1 MTHRERILR
10 AIRGEWPDRLPFAPR
25 LDLWYSANLQSGTLP
40 EEYKNRTPD
49 EIARAQ
55 GWALHKINPEYQKA
69 RKPEDILHWALGIL
83 SSKETVYGFRFPPDV
98 NMEVNRNGGRT
109 EITYHTP
116 VGSVRTTTIY
126 TEEMRKA
133 GVSNFWVEEPV
144 LKGPGDYRAVGYI
157 FENLKLFRD
166 DRDFLKWKEDIGE
179 DGVPFTLAGRAASP
193 MHHIQKYFVD
203 ATDFYFHYH
212 DYAREMQALAESMA
226 PFFDRVIQ
234 LAGDSPAEVV
244 YWGANFDDMITYP
257 AFFEKDIVPW
267 IRKAADILGRK
278 GKFVSCH
285 CDGENL
291 GLLDLIRDSG
301 MHIAEAVTPAPMTK
315 VPVEEYY
322 RRWSDKLTLF
332 GGIPSILLLQE
343 STTDEEFEAYLDHLF
358 RAIAPGK
365 RMILGIADSTPPKA
379 IFDRLVRIGE
389 RVEKEGRLP
398 LEAGAFRPLTRGALP
413 GAAKPASRGIVWDE
427 EFRQVQNDVL
437 EGDHAAILEHIRV
450 LLNKGAKAE
459 DILKRG
465 MLSAME
471 VISERF
477 KSGEAFIPEVLLS
490 ARAMNEAVRV
500 LEPHL
505 AGTRPAAKGK
515 VIIGT
520 VKGDLHDIGKN
531 LVLTMLKGVG
541 FETVDLGTD
550 VTVPA
555 FVRAVEEHNPDIL
568 GLSALLTTTMPQMK
582 AVLEGLE
589 QKGLRD
595 KAKVMVGGA
604 PVNEKFARDIGAD
617 GYAPDGAE
625 AVTLAKK
632 LMLEKEQE
640 PSPGGGR
647 PQGGR
652 PERE

>member
-1 MTHRERILR
+1 M
-10 AIRGEWPDRLPFAPR
+10 PDRLPFAPR
-25 LDLWYSANLQSGTLP
+25 LDLWYTANAQSGTLP
-40 EEYKNRTPD
+40 EKYKTCSFD
-49 EIARAQ
+49 EIARAE
-55 GWALHKINPEYQKA
+55 GWALHKINPEYQQV
-69 RKPEDILHWALGIL
+69 RKPEDNLHWALGIL
-83 SSKETVYGFRFPPDV
+83 SYKETVYGFKFSPDV
-98 NMEVNRNGGRT
+98 ELEVKENAGRT
-109 EITYHTP
+109 KITYRTP
-116 VGSVRTTTIY
+116 VGSVSTTTVY

-133 GVSNFWVEEPV
+133 GVSNFWVDEHV
-144 LKGPGDYRAVGYI
+144 LKGPKDYRVVGYI

-179 DGVPFTLAGRAASP
+179 DGVAFTLGGRAASP

-212 DYAREMQALAESMA
+212 DYAKEMRALAESMGK
-226 PFFDRVIQ
+226 FFDQIIQRV
-234 LAGDSPAEVV
+234 GDSSAEGV
-244 YWGANFDDMITYP
+244 YWGANFDDLITYP

-278 GKFVSCH
+278 GKYVSCH

-315 VPVEEYY
+315 VSIEEYY

-332 GGIPSILLLQE
+332 GGIPSILLLRE
-343 STTDEEFEAYLDHLF
+343 SISDEEFEAYLEHLF
-358 RAIAPGK
+358 KAVAPGK

-379 IFDRLVRIGE
+379 VFERLVRIGE
-389 RVEKEGRLP
+389 KVEKEGRLP
-398 LEAGAFRPLTRGALP
+398 LEAGAFRPLIQPAMLE
-413 GAAKPASRGIVWDE
+413 AAKPLSREIVWDE

-437 EGDHAAILEHIRV
+437 EGDHVAIQEHIRG
-450 LLNKGAKAE
+450 LLKKGAKAE

-465 MLSAME
+465 MLTAME

-505 AGTRPAAKGK
+505 AGTQLATKGK
-515 VIIGT
+515 VMIGT

-531 LVLTMLKGVG
+531 LVITMLKGVG
-541 FETVDLGTD
+541 FETVDLGID
-550 VTVPA
+550 VPA
-555 FVRAVEEHNPDIL
+555 PAFIKAVEEHKPHIL

-582 AVLEGLE
+582 AVIDALK

-595 KAKVMVGGA
+595 RVKVMVGGA

-625 AVTLAKK
+625 AVNLARK
-632 LMLEKEQE
+632 LMAEK
-640 PSPGGGR
+640 
-647 PQGGR
+647 
-652 PERE
+652 

>member
-10 AIRGEWPDRLPFAPR
+10 AIRGEMPDRLPFAPR
-25 LDLWYSANLQSGTLP
+25 LDLWYTANAQSGTLP
-40 EEYKNRTPD
+40 EKYKTCSFD
-49 EIARAQ
+49 EIARAE
-55 GWALHKINPEYQKA
+55 GWALHKINPEYQQV
-69 RKPEDILHWALGIL
+69 RKPEDNLHWALGIL
-83 SSKETVYGFRFPPDV
+83 SYKETVYGFKFSPDV
-98 NMEVNRNGGRT
+98 ELEIKENAGRT
-109 EITYHTP
+109 KITYRTP
-116 VGSVRTTTIY
+116 VGSVSTTTVY

-133 GVSNFWVEEPV
+133 GVSNFWVDEHV
-144 LKGPGDYRAVGYI
+144 LKGPKDYRVVGYI

-193 MHHIQKYFVD
+193 KHHIQKYFVD
-203 ATDFYFHYH
+203 ATDFYFHCH
-212 DYAREMQALAESMA
+212 DYAKEMRALAESMGK
-226 PFFDRVIQ
+226 FFDQIIQ
-234 LAGDSPAEVV
+234 LVGDSSAEVV
-244 YWGANFDDMITYP
+244 YWGANFDDLITYP

-278 GKFVSCH
+278 GKYVSCH

-332 GGIPSILLLQE
+332 GGIPSILLLRE
-343 STTDEEFEAYLDHLF
+343 SISDEEFEAYLEHLF
-358 RAIAPGK
+358 KAVAPGK

-379 IFDRLVRIGE
+379 VFERLVRIGE
-389 RVEKEGRLP
+389 KVEKEGCLP
-398 LEAGAFRPLTRGALP
+398 LEAGAFRPLIHPAMP
-413 GAAKPASRGIVWDE
+413 EAAKPLSREIVWDE

-437 EGDHAAILEHIRV
+437 EGDHAAIQEHIRG
-450 LLNKGAKAE
+450 LLKKGAKAE

-465 MLSAME
+465 MLTAME
-471 VISERF
+471 VINERF

-505 AGTRPAAKGK
+505 AGTQLAAKGQ
-515 VIIGT
+515 VMIGT

-531 LVLTMLKGVG
+531 LVITMLKGVG
-541 FETVDLGTD
+541 FETVDLGID
-550 VTVPA
+550 VPA
-555 FVRAVEEHNPDIL
+555 PAFIKAVEEHKPHIL

-582 AVLEGLE
+582 AVIDGLK

-595 KAKVMVGGA
+595 RVKVMVGGA
-604 PVNEKFARDIGAD
+604 PVNDKFARDIGAD
-617 GYAPDGAE
+617 GYAADGAE
-625 AVTLAKK
+625 AVTLARK
-632 LMLEKEQE
+632 LMAET
-640 PSPGGGR
+640 
-647 PQGGR
+647 
-652 PERE
+652 

>member
-1 MTHRERILR
+1 
-10 AIRGEWPDRLPFAPR
+10 
-25 LDLWYSANLQSGTLP
+25 
-40 EEYKNRTPD
+40 
-49 EIARAQ
+49 
-55 GWALHKINPEYQKA
+55 
-69 RKPEDILHWALGIL
+69 
-83 SSKETVYGFRFPPDV
+83 
-98 NMEVNRNGGRT
+98 
-109 EITYHTP
+109 
-116 VGSVRTTTIY
+116 
-126 TEEMRKA
+126 
-133 GVSNFWVEEPV
+133 
-144 LKGPGDYRAVGYI
+144 
-157 FENLKLFRD
+157 
-166 DRDFLKWKEDIGE
+166 EDIGE

-212 DYAREMQALAESMA
+212 DYAREMQALAESMVS
-226 PFFDRVIQ
+226 FFDRVIQ

-267 IRKAADILGRK
+267 IRKAADILGGK

-322 RRWSDKLTLF
+322 RRWGDKLTLF

-398 LEAGAFRPLTRGALP
+398 LEAGAFRPLTQGALP
-413 GAAKPASRGIVWDE
+413 GVAKPASRGIVWDE

-437 EGDHAAILEHIRV
+437 EGDHLGILEHIR
-450 LLNKGAKAE
+450 LLLKKGAKAE

-505 AGTRPAAKGK
+505 AGTQAATKGK

-531 LVLTMLKGVG
+531 LVITMLKGVG

-550 VTVPA
+550 VTVPG
-555 FVRAVEEHNPDIL
+555 FVRAVEEHEPDIL

-582 AVLEGLE
+582 AVLEGLR

-595 KAKVMVGGA
+595 KVKVMVGGA
-604 PVNEKFARDIGAD
+604 PLNEKFARDIGAD

-632 LMLEKEQE
+632 LMLE
-640 PSPGGGR
+640 
-647 PQGGR
+647 
-652 PERE
+652 RE

>member
-10 AIRGEWPDRLPFAPR
+10 AIRGEMPDRLPFAPR
-25 LDLWYSANLQSGTLP
+25 LDLWYTANAQSGTLP
-40 EEYKNRTPD
+40 EKYKTCSFD
-49 EIARAQ
+49 EIARAE
-55 GWALHKINPEYQKA
+55 GWALHKINPEYQQV
-69 RKPEDILHWALGIL
+69 RKPEDNLHWALGIL
-83 SSKETVYGFRFPPDV
+83 SYKETVYGFKFSPDV
-98 NMEVNRNGGRT
+98 ELEVKENAGRT
-109 EITYHTP
+109 KITYRTP
-116 VGSVRTTTIY
+116 VGSVSTTTVY

-133 GVSNFWVEEPV
+133 GVSNFWVDEHV
-144 LKGPGDYRAVGYI
+144 LKGPKDYRVVGYI

-179 DGVPFTLAGRAASP
+179 DGVAFTLGGRAASP

-212 DYAREMQALAESMA
+212 DYAKEMRALAESMGK
-226 PFFDRVIQ
+226 FFDQIIQRV
-234 LAGDSPAEVV
+234 GDSSAEGV
-244 YWGANFDDMITYP
+244 YWGANFDDLITYP

-278 GKFVSCH
+278 GKYVSCH

-315 VPVEEYY
+315 VSIEEYY

-332 GGIPSILLLQE
+332 GGIPSILLLRE
-343 STTDEEFEAYLDHLF
+343 SISDEEFEAYLEHLF
-358 RAIAPGK
+358 KAVAPGK

-379 IFDRLVRIGE
+379 VFERLVRIGE
-389 RVEKEGRLP
+389 KVEKEGRLP
-398 LEAGAFRPLTRGALP
+398 LEAGAFRPLIQPAMLE
-413 GAAKPASRGIVWDE
+413 AAKPLSREIVWDE

-437 EGDHAAILEHIRV
+437 EGDHVAIQEHIRG
-450 LLNKGAKAE
+450 LLKKGAKAE

-465 MLSAME
+465 MLTAME
-471 VISERF
+471 VISKRF

-505 AGTRPAAKGK
+505 AGTQLATKGK
-515 VIIGT
+515 VMIGT

-531 LVLTMLKGVG
+531 LVITMLKGVG
-541 FETVDLGTD
+541 FETVDLGID
-550 VTVPA
+550 VPA
-555 FVRAVEEHNPDIL
+555 PAFIKAVEEHKPHIL

-582 AVLEGLE
+582 AVIDALK

-595 KAKVMVGGA
+595 RVKVMVGGA

-625 AVTLAKK
+625 AVNLARK
-632 LMLEKEQE
+632 LMAEK
-640 PSPGGGR
+640 
-647 PQGGR
+647 
-652 PERE
+652 